1 MGREAAGAWTRSF
14 ARVRLDTRAGS
25 GGTKLPEGRA
35 HERPTRVIGLRAS
48 SDAAVSGSSQ
58 AAQSSVAGRGWARSG
73 VRRMRLA
80 ASLGSCSAR
89 TIEPSSCLP
98 ARPPVV
104 IVTLPPPTW
113 HCMHAIP
120 RASSLAGC
128 LPDRVLVLP
137 PAPCSLPSHDTDP
150 LLSTCR
156 SPIPSRPFK
165 LTIDNRLSLQNERHD
180 LHPRVWSDHRKQ
192 NQCTGKHQS
201 QGKFCR
207 RLCRRVSFLRSFS
220 TICIDSYQR
229 TAQGITAP
237 PAVVKEADKISEE
250 LSALGNSIDSRG
262 HPVGR
267 YHSCTSRDTF

>member
-1 MGREAAGAWTRSF
+1 MDSFICPGETGHQGWVGWNKASRGTRS
-14 ARVRLDTRAGS
+14 RAADPRYWPAS
-25 GGTKLPEGRA
+25 ELRRGGQRQQP
-35 HERPTRVIGLRAS
+35 
-48 SDAAVSGSSQ
+48 GSS
-58 AAQSSVAGRGWARSG
+58 VVCGWARVGAVWSEAHAFGRVPGQLQSG
-73 VRRMRLA
+73 
-80 ASLGSCSAR
+80 AR

-120 RASSLAGC
+120 RASSLTGC